1 MQPVPIHAILPGACT
16 RGADAKEV
24 MVLGGRD
31 VVIVGMGRVGRIVVE
46 QMERD
51 RSICVIDRREDRLG
65 AVPDRMGRIS
75 VQKVHG
81 DATSRLVL
89 DQARLSARSVL
100 IAVTG
105 DDLVNRE
112 VARLAREHYGVEDI
126 VTLVDDG
133 EVIDEAGLS
142 LADVVQR
149 YRATAALVLNRV
161 TAGQTRGVALGL
173 GKGEL
178 LQVRVMP
185 GSAAIGAPLREM
197 HPHKWLVAAVYRDN
211 KLLVPHG
218 ETVLAAGDRVLLVGE
233 PEVLEGVGAFMRG
246 GQPVFPT
253 QYGAGIG
260 VLGSGSS
267 TRTEAA
273 WLVENTLSDDLRTCE
288 KSRLQPKEAV
298 DDAVA
303 AHLLDLGVGCLV
315 VDPEPVSWG
324 ARIGFTRSNRKR
336 LILSAHVPVLVAR
349 GTHPYK
355 RILVAVGN
363 DAHADVVAAA
373 AIDLARQCEAS
384 LSVLTVLPP
393 SLAEGADEQAEA
405 RALPQRVANL
415 ARLHN
420 VEVEKIVDHGNPIER
435 IRHHAQDAS
444 LLVLGCSAPRRN
456 TIFTPD
462 VSLFL
467 LHDTPCST
475 LFVPWNP
482 AAR

>member
-1 MQPVPIHAILPGACT
+1 MDMEA
-16 RGADAKEV
+16 R
-24 MVLGGRD
+24 VLGGRD
-31 VVIVGMGRVGRIVVE
+31 VVIIGMGRVGRIVVE
-46 QMERD
+46 QMQRD
-51 RSICVIDRREDRLG
+51 RSICVIDRRVERLDQVADRLG
-65 AVPDRMGRIS
+65 RVS
-75 VQKVHG
+75 VKKVKG

-89 DQARLSARSVL
+89 DQAGLSARSVL

-112 VARLAREHYGVEDI
+112 VARLARDHYGVEDI
-126 VTLVDDG
+126 VTLVDD
-133 EVIDEAGLS
+133 VADIDEAGLS
-142 LADVVQR
+142 AADVVQR

-197 HPHKWLVAAVYRDN
+197 HPNQWLVAAVYRN
-211 KLLVPHG
+211 NELIVPHG
-218 ETVLAAGDRVLLVGE
+218 ETVLAAGDRVLLVGT
-233 PEVLEGVGAFMRG
+233 PEVLEGVGAFIRG

-253 QYGAGIG
+253 QYGAGVG
-260 VLGSGSS
+260 LLGAGAA
-267 TRTEAA
+267 RKEAEWMVA
-273 WLVENTLSDDLRTCE
+273 HTLADDLRTCDGE
-288 KSRLQPKEAV
+288 RLDPRE
-298 DDAVA
+298 VA
-303 AHLLDLGVGCLV
+303 EGDIATHLLDVGVGCLV
-315 VDPEPVSWG
+315 VEPKRVGWG
-324 ARIGFTRSNRKR
+324 ARVGFTRSQRKR
-336 LILSAHVPVLVAR
+336 LILAAHVPVLVAR
-349 GTHPYK
+349 GTHPYR
-355 RILVAVGN
+355 RILVAVG
-363 DAHADVVAAA
+363 DDTHADVVAAA
-373 AIDLARQCEAS
+373 AIDLARQCDAA

-393 SLAEGADEQAEA
+393 SLAEGANEQDEA

-420 VEVEKIVDHGNPIER
+420 VEVEKLVDHGNPIER
-435 IRHHAQDAS
+435 IRHHAREFD
-444 LLVLGCSAPRRN
+444 LLVIGCSPPRRN

>member
-1 MQPVPIHAILPGACT
+1 ML
-16 RGADAKEV
+16 
-24 MVLGGRD
+24 LGGRD

-46 QMERD
+46 QMQRD
-51 RSICVIDRREDRLG
+51 RSICVIDHQPTRLDLVPDRLG
-65 AVPDRMGRIS
+65 RVS
-75 VQKVHG
+75 VQKVLG

-89 DQARLSARSVL
+89 DQARLSARTVL

-112 VARLAREHYGVEDI
+112 VARLARDHYGVEDI
-126 VTLVDDG
+126 VTLVDDL
-133 EVIDEAGLS
+133 EDIEHAGLS
-142 LADVVQR
+142 AADVVQR

-197 HPHKWLVAAVYRDN
+197 HPHKWLVAAVYREEQ
-211 KLLVPHG
+211 LIVPHG

-260 VLGSGSS
+260 VLGAGAA
-267 TRTEAA
+267 RKEAE
-273 WLVENTLSDDLRTCE
+273 WLVQHTLADDLRTCDDAQ
-288 KSRLQPKEAV
+288 LQPRK
-298 DDAVA
+298 VA
-303 AHLLDLGVGCLV
+303 EGDIATHLLDLGVGCLV
-315 VDPEPVSWG
+315 VEPMKVGWG
-324 ARIGFTRSNRKR
+324 ARVGFTRSQRKR
-336 LILSAHVPVLVAR
+336 LILAAHVPVMVAR

-355 RILVAVGN
+355 SILVAIGSE
-363 DAHADVVAAA
+363 AHADVVAAA
-373 AIDLARQCEAS
+373 AIDLARQCEAK

-393 SLAEGADEQAEA
+393 SLAEGVDEQSEA
-405 RALPQRVANL
+405 KALPQRVANL

-435 IRHHAQDAS
+435 IRHHAKDAD
-444 LLVLGCSAPRRN
+444 LLVVGCSPQRRN
-456 TIFTPD
+456 TVFTPD
-462 VSLFL
+462 VSLYL
-467 LHDTPCST
+467 LHETPCST

>member
-1 MQPVPIHAILPGACT
+1 MLV
-16 RGADAKEV
+16 
-24 MVLGGRD
+24 GRD

-46 QMERD
+46 QMQRD
-51 RSICVIDRREDRLG
+51 RSICVVDRRVERLDQVPDRLG
-65 AVPDRMGRIS
+65 RVSI
-75 VQKVHG
+75 QKILG

-89 DQARLSARSVL
+89 DQAELSPRSVL

-112 VARLAREHYGVEDI
+112 VARLARDHYGVEDI
-126 VTLVDDG
+126 VTLVDDIQDI
-133 EVIDEAGLS
+133 EDAGLS
-142 LADVVQR
+142 AADVVQR

-185 GSAAIGAPLREM
+185 GSAAIGAALREM

-211 KLLVPHG
+211 QLIVPHG
-218 ETVLAAGDRVLLVGE
+218 ETVLQAGDRVLLVGN
-233 PEVLEGVGAFMRG
+233 PDVLEGVGAFIRG

-253 QYGAGIG
+253 QYGAGVG
-260 VLGSGSS
+260 VLGAGAS
-267 TRTEAA
+267 RKEAE
-273 WLVENTLSDDLRTCE
+273 WLVEHTLADDLRTCD
-288 KSRLQPKEAV
+288 SARLQPRDVPEKDIAT
-298 DDAVA
+298 
-303 AHLLDLGVGCLV
+303 HLLDLGVGCLV
-315 VDPEPVSWG
+315 VEPAKVGWG
-324 ARIGFTRSNRKR
+324 ARVGFTRSQRKR
-336 LILSAHVPVLVAR
+336 LILAAHVPVLVAR

-355 RILVAVGN
+355 RILVAVGS
-363 DAHADVVAAA
+363 DVHADVVAAA

-393 SLAEGADEQAEA
+393 SLAEGVDEQDDA

-435 IRHHAQDAS
+435 IRHYAAKAD
-444 LLVLGCSAPRRN
+444 LLVIGCSPPRRN